1 MKPKLLIL
9 DVDGV
14 LSKDKMVDANGK
26 TIGKSFNDKN
36 WTAIKEFKALGIPV
50 VFLTGDPF
58 NVGIARNRKIPCYCT
73 VTAGTNIPKEAMYEK
88 IIDDY
93 NVLNSE
99 TIFVADDIF
108 DIEVLKRAGWAFCP
122 FDAHP
127 LLRDVPH
134 VRELLSNAGSEIIC
148 EMLYLFI
155 EEGVVDQPDIDK
167 VIEIDKTEHGC

>member
-1 MKPKLLIL
+1 MRPKLLIL

-14 LSKDKMVDANGK
+14 LSKDKMVDRDGK

-58 NVGIARNRKIPCYCT
+58 NKGIAKNRNIPCYCT
-73 VTAGTNIPKEAMYEK
+73 VGAGMNFPKEVIYEK
-88 IIDDY
+88 IRDDY

-99 TIFVADDIF
+99 IIFVADDIF
-108 DIEVLKRAGWAFCP
+108 DIGVLKRAGWAFCP

-134 VRELLSNAGSEIIC
+134 VQGLLSNAGSEIVC
-148 EMLYLFI
+148 EMLYLLI

-167 VIEIDKTEHGC
+167 VIDIDKTEHGC